1 MNLGYCYRMRCLL
14 VLVALVATASADTPP
29 SKTLERAIKLYDKQ
43 DFYSSLIELKKVIDG
58 DSGDDAKN
66 KQRAEF
72 FVGKALYQTKYYA
85 VSHAYFDKIA
95 AAGAAH
101 VYNTASIKWF
111 AALARVLPMEM
122 EVLGRYSLN
131 EFADPSLDSVRA
143 EATYLHARVLF
154 QRADYA
160 KAAAALA
167 TIDKSSPFYQPGRLL
182 LAFTHIR
189 TSKTADALAVLAT
202 IPAGDDT
209 GDLALIA
216 AASVGSKGALDKV
229 RPAGL
234 LGARASW
241 DRAVSIPKAYGT
253 SPVVGPDAP
262 EPAPLQVLA
271 TYEFCGK
278 RTAVEVVG
286 RVRANSAEIQKELGK
301 LLALDDNAD
310 FYDAFRKA
318 LKQPQTRIGAYARA
332 VLAAPSVGRAFAFV
346 DELDAE
352 LALLRASD
360 KAFQTTQIAAE
371 MLQELTVL
379 KSVAAADAGKIAH
392 DRIDRLAKAVPEI
405 AKLST
410 RLDVGTQGGP
420 TVVCP

>member
-1 MNLGYCYRMRCLL
+1 MRCLL

-43 DFYSSLIELKKVIDG
+43 DFFSSLIELKKVIDG

-72 FVGKALYQTKYYA
+72 FVGKALYQTKFYA
-85 VSHAYFDKIA
+85 VSLAYFDKIA

-101 VYNTASIKWF
+101 VYNNASIKWF

-122 EVLGRYSLN
+122 QVLGGYPLK

-143 EATYLHARVLF
+143 EAAYLQARVWF

-182 LAFTHIR
+182 LAFTHVR

-202 IPAGDDT
+202 IPPGDDT

-216 AASVGSKGALDKV
+216 AASVGAKGALDKV
-229 RPAGL
+229 RPTGP

-241 DRAVSIPKAYGT
+241 DRAVASMPKALAAYAT

-262 EPAPLQVLA
+262 EAAPLQVLA

-278 RTAVEVVG
+278 RTALEVVG
-286 RVRANSAEIQKELGK
+286 RARASSADTQKELQK
-301 LLALDDNAD
+301 LLAFDDHAD
-310 FYDAFRKA
+310 FYEAFRKA
-318 LKQPQTRIGAYARA
+318 LNQPQTRIGAYARV

-379 KSVAAADAGKIAH
+379 KSVASADAGKIARE
-392 DRIDRLAKAVPEI
+392 RIERLAKAVPEI
-405 AKLST
+405 AKLAPST
-410 RLDVGTQGGP
+410 RLDVGTPGGP